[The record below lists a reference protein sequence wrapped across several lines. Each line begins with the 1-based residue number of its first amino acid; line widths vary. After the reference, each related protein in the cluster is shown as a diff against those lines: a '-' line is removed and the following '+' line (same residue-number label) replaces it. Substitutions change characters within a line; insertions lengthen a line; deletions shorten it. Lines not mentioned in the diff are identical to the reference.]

1 MSSVGQALW
10 AWAQLQLGL
19 GLLEL
24 WARSSD
30 SAEVSSRPQQSA
42 GLLCEPLRSPH
53 LSARCC
59 GAQSCPP
66 HGTCIR
72 MGIIIE

>member
-30 SAEVSSRPQQSA
+30 SAEVSSRQSH
-42 GLLCEPLRSPH
+42 LLGCRGSPEVV
-53 LSARCC
+53 SSVCC
-59 GAQSCPP
+59 KEI
-66 HGTCIR
+66 TV
-72 MGIIIE
+72 ELT